1 MGIFSSSY
9 WKMDRFPFF
18 EDPNSI
24 HYIKQSRLL
33 VFIPGDDDLCK
44 KFREVY
50 PSAKIFQGPPPSDE
64 DGEDESFVSKVKE
77 WMEKV
82 PNDSSEMAVI
92 NHEKLATVEEL
103 QPFSQLG
110 VKYQFVELY
119 PYKSDRE
126 PLIPLFYGWFFNLRD
141 SGDTLRRRADDL
153 LRKVS
158 KQDRFNKE
166 FSKFAMDW
174 DSKNKFDIK
183 KYFSTKTLFTGETL
197 LHCTGYFTNF
207 KPTEEA
213 TKYHRQHAESFGK
226 AFDMKVIGYIITP
239 RTFGV
244 RLELNDEELKLWHE
258 DDRDQLDVLRD
269 QLDEEDRAQLD
280 EEDRAQLDEE
290 DRGQL
295 AEEDRAQLAEGSR
308 KGDLEWEP
316 SKFSPTNGPGS
327 RAHLTLAVREKVHP
341 LQTGLDL
348 KEIIKKEVED
358 QKTGKDRLTINLEC
372 GVARC
377 YGNGSWAVY
386 LNKSQEYQA
395 LFSSM
400 YLKK

>member
-1 MGIFSSSY
+1 MYSMSTLWQLCLLVTFQISSINVMGIFSSSY

-174 DSKNKFDIK
+174 DSK
-183 KYFSTKTLFTGETL
+183 
-197 LHCTGYFTNF
+197 
-207 KPTEEA
+207 
-213 TKYHRQHAESFGK
+213 
-226 AFDMKVIGYIITP
+226 
-239 RTFGV
+239 
-244 RLELNDEELKLWHE
+244 
-258 DDRDQLDVLRD
+258 
-269 QLDEEDRAQLD
+269 
-280 EEDRAQLDEE
+280 
-290 DRGQL
+290 
-295 AEEDRAQLAEGSR
+295 
-308 KGDLEWEP
+308 
-316 SKFSPTNGPGS
+316 SKFLTFFMHVCLHTYMLGWVWVGGGGSKACSQPMCEGP
-327 RAHLTLAVREKVHP
+327 KP
-341 LQTGLDL
+341 
-348 KEIIKKEVED
+348 
-358 QKTGKDRLTINLEC
+358 
-372 GVARC
+372 
-377 YGNGSWAVY
+377 
-386 LNKSQEYQA
+386 A
-395 LFSSM
+395 L
-400 YLKK
+400 